1 MRGKEFLDKMDLID
15 PGYVEAADMKPAK
28 KKNGW
33 VKWCAMAAC
42 LCLIIGAV
50 TFLPRLHGNHG
61 DPQVGDF
68 VLSEKT
74 TAKVTLGYEEG
85 AATSP
90 KTDLVALTEE
100 ELFAHEKMYAFRGRV
115 SGLTNVTIDFNGEKM
130 VRCVA
135 TISIDEV
142 YKGDLVPGDQIT
154 MLIPCGI
161 DLIGVHV
168 EDTGIITQLKSG
180 MEGIFMPWVYDD
192 NSRIEMNGAVLM
204 TKDLAECGLADGMR
218 WAFLATDQGVI
229 FEKNAYSGAYEA
241 TTMDDIEAYVIDM
254 LQKYGK

>member
-1 MRGKEFLDKMDLID
+1 MRGKDFLDKMDQID
-15 PGYVEAADMKPAK
+15 PAYVEAADMKPAK
-28 KKNGW
+28 RNNIW
-33 VKWCAMAAC
+33 IKWCAMAAC

-50 TFLPRLHGNHG
+50 TMLPRLRGNHG
-61 DPQVGDF
+61 EPQVGDF

-74 TAKVTLGYEEG
+74 TAKVSLGYDEE
-85 AATSP
+85 AATSS
-90 KTDLVALTEE
+90 KADLVFLTEE

-115 SGLTNVTIDFNGEKM
+115 SGLTNVTIDFNGDKM

-142 YKGDLVPGDQIT
+142 YKGDLAPGDRIT

-161 DLIGVHV
+161 DLIGVAV
-168 EDTGIITQLKSG
+168 EDTDIIAQLESG
-180 MEGIFMPWVYDD
+180 MEGIFMPWVYDE
-192 NSRIEMNGAVLM
+192 NSRIEMNGAVLI

-218 WAFLATDQGVI
+218 WAFLSTNRGVI
-229 FEKNAYSGAYEA
+229 FERNAYSGAYEA
-241 TTMDDIEAYVIDM
+241 TTMDDIEGYVVDM